1 MDSLEALQRLTDAV
15 ETAGADIA
23 PTYQEYMPLA
33 FAVANSC
40 GEAGRSLFHRLCR
53 LSAKYRQAEADRL
66 YDQALKGGRG
76 QNSLGTVFHLAERA
90 GVKLEAKL
98 SNFQTFLPSTYTHAP
113 ASGPDTAVGSRLSE
127 AGGTEG
133 SLPAFPVHAWPRFLR
148 QMVDCGE
155 TPAQRDAL
163 LLGGLTVIGSTLNNL
178 LCFAYGK
185 KMKYPCLQ
193 TFVIAPPASGK
204 GVVTWTRRLAEPL
217 HEACLAA
224 YRKAME
230 NYRREHAQWEC
241 LGKER
246 GKTDEPQRPPLKLF
260 IIPGNNS
267 GTGVVE
273 NLIDAGGV
281 GLICEAEAD
290 TVSSAI
296 GADYG
301 HWSDTLRNCFDH
313 ERLAFN
319 RRTNHE
325 YRECGRSFLSVLL
338 SGTPA
343 QVEPLIPSAEN
354 GLFSRQL
361 FYNMPSIGEWVDQFD
376 ETGADYD
383 RRFAAWG
390 RQWEHLLTAIRGVVD
405 NVCFELTAVQRD
417 RFNRCLAAL
426 FSRAGMAHGDA
437 MKSSV
442 ARIAVNLCRLMGVV
456 ALLRALDSLLPP
468 VGEADN
474 LPPAGGSAAE
484 LTRRLLACEG
494 LRPHPSVPA
503 ENVADGVVSR
513 LLLSIGEADFE
524 AVLSMAGPLYSHACH
539 VLSLLPSS
547 AVRASGPVG
556 PEALFDRLPPRFTR
570 REALDEAVRM
580 GTPESTV
587 DTLLRRYTERGLL
600 LKTGR
605 GEYEFSSFVR
615 SRACV

>member
-1 MDSLEALQRLTDAV
+1 MDSIETLQRLVDAV

-40 GEAGRSLFHRLCR
+40 GEAGRNLFHRLCR
-53 LSAKYRQAEADRL
+53 LSAKYRPAEADRL
-66 YDQALKGGRG
+66 YDRALKDGRR

-98 SNFQTFLPSTYTHAP
+98 SNFQPAAAASHTHARAREETRP
-113 ASGPDTAVGSRLSE
+113 SALPPGGSGE
-127 AGGTEG
+127 AGA
-133 SLPAFPVHAWPRFLR
+133 LPVFPDYAWPRFLAR
-148 QMVDCGE
+148 MVDCGD

-163 LLGGLTVIGSTLNNL
+163 LLGVLTVIGSTLNSL

-185 KMKYPCLQ
+185 KLKYPCLQ

-204 GVVTWTRRLAEPL
+204 GVVAWARRLAEPL
-217 HEACLAA
+217 HEACMSA
-224 YRKAME
+224 YRKALDD
-230 NYRREHAQWEC
+230 YRREHARWEC

-361 FYNMPSIGEWVDQFD
+361 FYNMPSIGEWTDQFD
-376 ETGADYD
+376 TADADYD
-383 RRFAAWG
+383 RRFCAWG
-390 RQWEHLLTAIRGVVD
+390 RQWERLLAAVRGAVD
-405 NVCFELTAVQRD
+405 NICFELDAAQRA
-417 RFNRCLAAL
+417 RFNHCLAAL
-426 FSRAGMAHGDA
+426 FSRAGMAHGDV

-442 ARIAVNLCRLMGVV
+442 ARIAVNLCRLMSVV
-456 ALLRALDSLLPP
+456 ALLRALDPLLPDG
-468 VGEADN
+468 GEDDGLPAD
-474 LPPAGGSAAE
+474 GGHAVE

-494 LRPHPSVPA
+494 LRAHPSVPA

-513 LLLSIGEADFE
+513 LVLTIGEADFE
-524 AVLSMAGPLYSHACH
+524 AVLALAGPLYSHACH
-539 VLSLLPSS
+539 VLSLLPSA
-547 AVRASGPVG
+547 AVRPAGAEG
-556 PEALFDRLPPRFTR
+556 PEALFDCLPLHFTR
-570 REALDEAVRM
+570 REALDEAMRM